1 MLKNVALVG
10 LALTLLSLG
19 GAKAAPGTAGAAPAQ
34 LEIPYNAIAYDV
46 WPLWQAID
54 QGLFRKYGDDV
65 RPGGA
70 MQSPAIVASILS
82 GETKFAIVGEDA
94 VISADLNGGDIVI
107 LTSDTEKLLLAVF
120 ATPAVHNVAGLKG
133 KKIAISQFGTTTDFL
148 ARYVL
153 QHAGLEAVKD
163 VALVPVGSL
172 ANRVAALQ
180 SGAADAAI
188 IGPPIT
194 FKAEKLGFHAIAN
207 MYDYDLLFY
216 TSSLVA
222 KRSWVKTHR
231 TETLNVIRGYI
242 AGGASIAHDKAAAV
256 ASLSKYTKV
265 NDPEILQK
273 TYQGYMKVLLKVPV
287 PKTAAIETG
296 LAQSKLPAAKKADPA
311 QFIDPSFVEALDKD
325 GFIASLYRQGK

>member
-1 MLKNVALVG
+1 MLKNALLAG

-19 GAKAAPGTAGAAPAQ
+19 GAQAAPAVAGASPAQ
-34 LEIPYNAIAYDV
+34 LEIPYNAVAYDI
-46 WPLWQAID
+46 WPLWQAIE
-54 QGLFRKYGDDV
+54 QGLFRKYGVDV
-65 RPGGA
+65 QPGGA

-94 VISADLNGGDIVI
+94 VISADLNGGDVVI
-107 LTSDTEKLLLAVF
+107 LTSDTEKLLLAIF
-120 ATPAVHNVAGLKG
+120 ASPALHDVRDLKG
-133 KKIAISQFGTTTDFL
+133 KKLAISQFGTTTDFL

-153 QHAGLEAVKD
+153 QQAGLEPVKD
-163 VALVPVGSL
+163 VALIPAGSL

-180 SGAADAAI
+180 SGAADAAF

-194 FKAEKLGFHAIAN
+194 FKEEKLGFHSIAN

-222 KRSWVKTHR
+222 KRSWVKAHR
-231 TETLNVIRGYI
+231 AETLSVIRGYI
-242 AGGASIAHDKAAAV
+242 AGGASIAHDKDAAL
-256 ASLSKYTKV
+256 ASLGKYTKIS
-265 NDPEILQK
+265 DPEILQK

-296 LAQSKLPAAKKADPA
+296 LTQSKLPAAKNADPA
-311 QFIDPSFVEALDKD
+311 SFIDPSPVEELDKD